1 MDKVKAGKMIK
12 QARLWLGITQNELAV
27 MLNVTQGTVASWE
40 TGTAFPRPRSMVKL
54 CEVLKIPVENLL
66 KAG

>member
-1 MDKVKAGKMIK
+1 MDKVKAGKMIR
-12 QARLWLGITQNELAV
+12 QARQWMGITQHELAA

-40 TGTAFPRPRSMVKL
+40 IGTAFPRPRSMVKL